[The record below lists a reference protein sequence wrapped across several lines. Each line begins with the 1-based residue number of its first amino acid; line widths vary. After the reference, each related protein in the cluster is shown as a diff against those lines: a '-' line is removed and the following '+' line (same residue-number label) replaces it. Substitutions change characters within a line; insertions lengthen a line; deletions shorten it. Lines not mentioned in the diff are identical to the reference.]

1 MRDAGPSAGHRRG
14 MLARKVV
21 ELSKTFRESL
31 IMPPPF

>member
-21 ELSKTFRESL
+21 ELSTTFRESL
-31 IMPPPF
+31 MPPPF